1 MPVASL
7 FLSRTWEKVAFPLNA
22 PGSILMA
29 TGCVLSLYP
38 SRAILALWPHG
49 TALVDS
55 CPWTTRKDGLPRFA
69 LSLTGKGDSPA
80 VVGCP
85 PRPYCLADLG
95 ACCEPWSK
103 IQPQKVLLSCRSRC

>member
-38 SRAILALWPHG
+38 SRAILALWPHR

-55 CPWTTRKDGLPRFA
+55 YPWTTRKGGLPRFA
-69 LSLTGKGDSPA
+69 LYLTGKGQSG
-80 VVGCP
+80 GCQMP
-85 PRPYCLADLG
+85 PLEPYCLADLG
-95 ACCEPWSK
+95 ACCEPMEQDSASES
-103 IQPQKVLLSCRSRC
+103 PPLLPK